1 MEKMAKPRIGIPVNH
16 RVVDGAEVLT
26 VSEPLVQAVS
36 RSGGLAIIIPCS
48 CDEDLH
54 GTLSLMQ
61 GFVLPGGLDLA
72 PLHYGQEP
80 NGQCGSMNPED
91 DRLHLAVARYALERK
106 VPVLGICRGMQALNV
121 AAGGTL
127 HQDISRWTTVQ
138 HRQLAPKWY
147 ATHWVVGEPDSLVG
161 QMFGQRFLV
170 NSFHHQAVDV
180 LGDDLVVSARSS
192 DGVIEAI
199 EATRHP
205 YAVGLQWHPELCL
218 DHDKKAIMPF
228 LKLVEA
234 AGKLQEG

>member
-1 MEKMAKPRIGIPVNH
+1 
-16 RVVDGAEVLT
+16 
-26 VSEPLVQAVS
+26 
-36 RSGGLAIIIPCS
+36 
-48 CDEDLH
+48 
-54 GTLSLMQ
+54 
-61 GFVLPGGLDLA
+61 
-72 PLHYGQEP
+72 
-80 NGQCGSMNPED
+80 
-91 DRLHLAVARYALERK
+91 
-106 VPVLGICRGMQALNV
+106 MQALNV